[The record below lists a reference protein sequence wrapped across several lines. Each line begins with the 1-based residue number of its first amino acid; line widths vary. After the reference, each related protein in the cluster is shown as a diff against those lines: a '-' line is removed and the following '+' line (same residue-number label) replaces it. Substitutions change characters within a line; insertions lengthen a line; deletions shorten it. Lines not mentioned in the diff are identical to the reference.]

1 MLCGAEGTLG
11 IVTAARLK
19 VFPLPASRAVAF
31 VGAASPAAALALLSL
46 ARQEAG
52 GSLEAFELIS
62 AEGLG
67 LVLRHVPG
75 SRLPLEAPCPWYV
88 LVEVTASEAGGAMR
102 IMERILTSALE
113 DGTAQDAA
121 IAQSEGQAAAFWA
134 LRENQ
139 SAAQK
144 SEGMAWKH
152 DVSVPI
158 PAIPEFLEQAGRA
171 MRALSPGVRIP
182 AFGHAGDG
190 NLHYDVLPAEGG
202 DYAAHMALRDEAAQ
216 VINALV
222 VSMGGSISAEHGIGV
237 MKAKEA
243 VRYKNPIEIAAY
255 RAIRASLDPKRI
267 LNPRVLF

>member
-1 MLCGAEGTLG
+1 M
-11 IVTAARLK
+11 AR
-19 VFPLPASRAVAF
+19 
-31 VGAASPAAALALLSL
+31 

-75 SRLPLEAPCPWYV
+75 SRLPLEVACPWYI
-88 LVEVTASEAGGAMR
+88 LVEVTAVEDGGAER
-102 IMERILTSALE
+102 IMERILTAALE
-113 DGTAQDAA
+113 EGLAQDAA
-121 IAQSEGQAAAFWA
+121 IAQSQGQAAAFWA

-158 PAIPEFLEQAGRA
+158 PAIPEFLDRAGQA

-190 NLHYDVLPAEGG
+190 NLHYDILPADGG
-202 DYAAHMALRDEAAQ
+202 DYGAHMALRDQAAQ
-216 VINALV
+216 IINALV

-243 VRYKNPIEIAAY
+243 VRYKDPVEIAAF
-255 RAIRASLDPKRI
+255 RAIRASLDPMRI